1 MKMTITTIITLIII
15 GLAAGILSGL
25 VGVGG
30 GIIMVPL
37 FILFLGLSQHN
48 AQGLSLAVMLPPVT
62 FLAVYNY
69 HKAGGGS
76 IVHVGSEAGIVGIKN
91 QLAYNVSKAAV
102 IMMAKSM
109 AIDLAKYNVRVNT
122 VCPGTTETPLVKAAI
137 EKSPDPT
144 ETRKALESCRPANR
158 LGLPEEIASAILF
171 MASDEPGY
179 ATGSSLVIDGGMT
192 AW

>member
-1 MKMTITTIITLIII
+1 MTITTIITLIII

-76 IVHVGSEAGIVGIKN
+76 IDWKVALIVSVLFIIGGFLGSKIALQIDQRMLKKVFGVMMLIVAVKLIF
-91 QLAYNVSKAAV
+91 SK
-102 IMMAKSM
+102 
-109 AIDLAKYNVRVNT
+109 
-122 VCPGTTETPLVKAAI
+122 
-137 EKSPDPT
+137 
-144 ETRKALESCRPANR
+144 
-158 LGLPEEIASAILF
+158 
-171 MASDEPGY
+171 
-179 ATGSSLVIDGGMT
+179 
-192 AW
+192 